1 MWSFPKVII
10 YKIYDAFN
18 VSGANDSFVSAKV
31 RPPIIEKKIIGER
44 IQIPRENFYGKE
56 KKKRKKKC
64 IADNPKFLEI
74 RYISNL
80 DIALNE

>member
-56 KKKRKKKC
+56 KKKKKKTHRGQF
-64 IADNPKFLEI
+64 K
-74 RYISNL
+74 ISRNSIVLNL
-80 DIALNE
+80 DVVLNE

>member
-56 KKKRKKKC
+56 KKKKKKNVSRT
-64 IADNPKFLEI
+64 IRNFSKF
-74 RYISNL
+74 
-80 DIALNE
+80 DIFRI